1 MDFILIL
8 LFVVLASLLC
18 VAGYIVGWVNGH
30 NAGQIKAA
38 GELEE
43 IRSLGRGII
52 A

>member
-30 NAGQIKAA
+30 NAGQIQAA
-38 GELEE
+38 EELEAG
-43 IRSLGRGII
+43 RSLGRSIV